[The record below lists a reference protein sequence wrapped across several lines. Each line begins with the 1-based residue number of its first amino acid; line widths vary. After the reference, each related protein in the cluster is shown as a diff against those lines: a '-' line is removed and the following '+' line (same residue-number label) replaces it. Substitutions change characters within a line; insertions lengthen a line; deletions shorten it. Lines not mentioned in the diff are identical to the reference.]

1 MDVTRTSDTE
11 SLILSAPTAAD
22 AAAATGIPVRTAQH
36 QRAAA
41 GISTPTGRPKSLT
54 STRSLQALGSRAAS
68 LAALASVTPDEL
80 ITAGW
85 EAVTTEEQRAE
96 LLDDHAEL
104 RGLADRGVGTYSE
117 IAHRD
122 DDSGPAKR

>member
-22 AAAATGIPVRTAQH
+22 GAAATGTPLRTAQH
-36 QRAAA
+36 QRAVA
-41 GISTPTGRPKSLT
+41 GISTPTGRPKSPT
-54 STRSLQALGSRAAS
+54 STRSLQALGARAAS
-68 LAALASVTPDEL
+68 LAGLASVTPDEL

-96 LLDDHAEL
+96 LLDDE
-104 RGLADRGVGTYSE
+104 D
-117 IAHRD
+117 
-122 DDSGPAKR
+122 P